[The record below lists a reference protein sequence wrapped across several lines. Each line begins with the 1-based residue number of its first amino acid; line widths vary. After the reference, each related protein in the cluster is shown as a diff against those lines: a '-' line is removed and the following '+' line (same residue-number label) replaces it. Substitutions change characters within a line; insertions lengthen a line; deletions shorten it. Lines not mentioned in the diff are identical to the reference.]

1 LFCLASCRSLFLIC
15 CLRLRLRRLRPVCL
29 PIARTS
35 FWNCSVHEPDPGL
48 PHGCLTSQHE
58 RNLLEPRAELGVSG
72 VQLVA
77 VERVPQVQSA
87 EREDNGGAGGYEN
100 EGSAFTL
107 QPPPDVALVRQI
119 LRGKPSLE
127 IALLSRNDHQH
138 HEGQRRKKRDQ
149 QAETVDPRCESE
161 LKERESEIDRIPA
174 EGVRSGSHDDRR
186 RKVARDGSAGLPERA
201 H

>member
-1 LFCLASCRSLFLIC
+1 LGFLPQPLLDLLLAPAVAKITTCLPAHCSNLFLE
-15 CLRLRLRRLRPVCL
+15 LFSPRTRPRPSTWL
-29 PIARTS
+29 SDESAR
-35 FWNCSVHEPDPGL
+35 
-48 PHGCLTSQHE
+48 
-58 RNLLEPRAELGVSG
+58 A
-72 VQLVA
+72 
-77 VERVPQVQSA
+77 ERVPQVQSA

-149 QAETVDPRCESE
+149 QAETVDPCCESE

-186 RKVARDGSAGLPERA
+186 RKVARDGGAGLPERA